1 MFDCREIAHNT
12 ACASIW
18 VQFQSIN
25 SLSIHVL
32 CGSSRISVLRPF
44 SAVCFSRTTSFLDIV
59 HPRITRNR
67 MARNLVY
74 NMVLLSRCCSIS
86 LPTSSMPSS
95 LVSAPF
101 MPI

>member
-1 MFDCREIAHNT
+1 
-12 ACASIW
+12 
-18 VQFQSIN
+18 
-25 SLSIHVL
+25 
-32 CGSSRISVLRPF
+32 LRPF
-44 SAVCFSRTTSFLDIV
+44 SAVCFSQTTSFLGIL

-74 NMVLLSRCCSIS
+74 STVLLSRCCSIS

-95 LVSAPF
+95 LVSAPS